1 MKKLIILIL
10 PVIILGACSPHSP
23 RRYKEYS
30 GINYGAYE
38 NTRATAEVEE
48 IETVEEVNAEQIDID
63 TSNVEEITEEEIIES
78 SNQAYGEAVVVMSS
92 KKINLGKKAT
102 AEDMET
108 FQVAL
113 DNAYNSIL
121 RSYRTQGFTYTL
133 APAGTVNPLSV
144 MNIQCLLSENFANT
158 SGKRVCDAFF
168 AQIPVEYEKEKANK
182 AQ

>member
-48 IETVEEVNAEQIDID
+48 IETVEEINAEQIDID

-78 SNQAYGEAVVVMSS
+78 SNH
-92 KKINLGKKAT
+92 
-102 AEDMET
+102 
-108 FQVAL
+108 F
-113 DNAYNSIL
+113 
-121 RSYRTQGFTYTL
+121 
-133 APAGTVNPLSV
+133 
-144 MNIQCLLSENFANT
+144 
-158 SGKRVCDAFF
+158 
-168 AQIPVEYEKEKANK
+168 
-182 AQ
+182 